1 MLLKESKK
9 LKLNVTR
16 LHSYL
21 VSSNKK
27 LKKLRLEETSFLR
40 KLEVERKRKLKE
52 SKIETP
58 TKTTRI
64 DKIKKS
70 FLGSTMSFFDKV
82 RNFFGLV
89 AFAILVKA
97 IPAIVSRIKKF
108 LDDNPW
114 IIGTINFIWKAISG
128 AVWAMKGVYD
138 FFTGKGLNGS
148 KLENERNQ
156 VNAQIAL
163 LPGIKRDLDDTKRSL
178 EGDNNQQKET
188 TNSSSNASN
197 FTGGTIPKVVTRKSP
212 TTDKSPTDHDS
223 WYASISEF
231 SSQTGGISRTRRSQY
246 NSQRV
251 DLGGVGHV
259 ITGANWMQWMGEKVF
274 DDKFFNLEGEEITR
288 DEFFDRVNEL
298 NNQFDTPF
306 FNSSINGSSLD
317 TSSLS
322 LNSFNIASLNLDSIG
337 STIQDNYSA
346 SYKKGSGDAYAMFA
360 SFKMNEDQQENNLDS
375 FSAIISSFDLSLGES
390 FNASKVIGVGGGNAT
405 FGETDNGAG
414 RLSNS
419 PGWVHGHFQSNSG
432 TAEDVVNDVAPI
444 VRKLLDKGIPTVT
457 ARQNF
462 TSDMNM
468 SEIKAL
474 IRVGIADHLH
484 SGDGRSVDISVPV
497 GTKVPVALSD
507 VKNYGGAEGV
517 SGILPGSGHTWVG
530 HLTKDSKSGASS
542 MGDQSFVNQKSFD
555 LVENRNDQEKN
566 ILALPL
572 TRNYQVLATQTQD
585 DVQTEILVLNRVRA
599 IPFVVT
605 A

>member
-27 LKKLRLEETSFLR
+27 LKKLRLEETSFL
-40 KLEVERKRKLKE
+40 KQLEVERKRKLKE
-52 SKIETP
+52 SKIEAP

-188 TNSSSNASN
+188 TNSSSNDSN
-197 FTGGTIPKVVTRKSP
+197 STGEPISKVVTRVNSTAAKG
-212 TTDKSPTDHDS
+212 PTDHES
-223 WYASISEF
+223 WYEAMSEF
-231 SSQTGGISRTRRSQY
+231 SSQTGGMSRTRRSQY

-288 DEFFDRVNEL
+288 DEFFDPKIEFL
-298 NNQFDTPF
+298 PISFAPTNN
-306 FNSSINGSSLD
+306 
-317 TSSLS
+317 
-322 LNSFNIASLNLDSIG
+322 
-337 STIQDNYSA
+337 
-346 SYKKGSGDAYAMFA
+346 
-360 SFKMNEDQQENNLDS
+360 
-375 FSAIISSFDLSLGES
+375 
-390 FNASKVIGVGGGNAT
+390 
-405 FGETDNGAG
+405 
-414 RLSNS
+414 
-419 PGWVHGHFQSNSG
+419 
-432 TAEDVVNDVAPI
+432 
-444 VRKLLDKGIPTVT
+444 
-457 ARQNF
+457 
-462 TSDMNM
+462 
-468 SEIKAL
+468 
-474 IRVGIADHLH
+474 
-484 SGDGRSVDISVPV
+484 
-497 GTKVPVALSD
+497 
-507 VKNYGGAEGV
+507 
-517 SGILPGSGHTWVG
+517 
-530 HLTKDSKSGASS
+530 
-542 MGDQSFVNQKSFD
+542 
-555 LVENRNDQEKN
+555 
-566 ILALPL
+566 
-572 TRNYQVLATQTQD
+572 
-585 DVQTEILVLNRVRA
+585 
-599 IPFVVT
+599 
-605 A
+605 